1 VKNILLTG
9 GTGFIGKNFTNILK
23 NKYKIFLLVN
33 KTKKN
38 LSFKNEKNI
47 NYLFFDDVD
56 EIKDI
61 LKKKRITYF
70 VNLATHYTLED
81 KDKDI
86 IKIINAN
93 ILLPSIVI
101 SSLNKKYLK
110 KMITI
115 GTMMEHYNNSKYY
128 PSSFYAASKRSFEA
142 LIKYYKLKH
151 PLLKVFNL
159 KFYETFSDKD
169 ERNKIIPTI
178 KKNYTNNKITKISST
193 KLSLNFL
200 HVEDIINAIEIILT
214 KKIIPGNYQIK
225 AKKFTKIKDLI
236 EKFNKKN
243 FKKINCKFGNEK
255 LFQIN
260 YNLKKLP
267 YWRQKTLIEIKFNS
281 IINGKN

>member
-9 GTGFIGKNFTNILK
+9 GTGFIGKNFNNILK

-38 LSFKNEKNI
+38 LYLKNEKNI
-47 NYLFFDDVD
+47 NYLFFNDVN

-61 LKKKRITYF
+61 LTKKKITYF
-70 VNLATHYTLED
+70 VNLATHYTLKD
-81 KDKDI
+81 SDKDI

-93 ILLPSIVI
+93 ILLPSLVI
-101 SSLNKKYLK
+101 SSLNTKYLK
-110 KMITI
+110 KIITI
-115 GTMMEHYNNSKYY
+115 GTMMEHSNNSKYY

-142 LIKYYKLKH
+142 LLEYYKLRFSF
-151 PLLKVFNL
+151 LKVINL

-178 KKNYTNNKITKISST
+178 KKNYTNNKNTKISST

-200 HVEDIINAIEIILT
+200 HVDDIINAIEIILT
-214 KKIIPGNYQIK
+214 KKITSGNYQIK

-260 YNLKKLP
+260 YNLKTLP
-267 YWRQKTLIEIKFNS
+267 YWRQKNLIEIKFDS

>member
-1 VKNILLTG
+1 MKNILLTG
-9 GTGFIGKNFTNILK
+9 GTGFIGKNFTKILK

-33 KTKKN
+33 KKKKY

-47 NYLFFDDVD
+47 NYLFFNNVN
-56 EIKDI
+56 EIKNI
-61 LKKKRITYF
+61 LKKKKITYF
-70 VNLATHYTLED
+70 VNLATHYTLDD

-93 ILLPSIVI
+93 ILLPNLVI

-110 KMITI
+110 KIITI
-115 GTMMEHYNNSKYY
+115 GTMMEHSNNSKYY

-142 LIKYYKLKH
+142 LIRYYELKF
-151 PLLKVFNL
+151 PLLKIINL
-159 KFYETFSDKD
+159 KFYETFSDND

-178 KKNYTNNKITKISST
+178 KKRFIKNTITKISST

-200 HVEDIINAIEIILT
+200 YVDDIINAIEIILT
-214 KKIIPGNYQIK
+214 KKIIPGSYQIK

-267 YWRQKTLIEIKFNS
+267 YWRQKTSIEIKFDS

>member
-1 VKNILLTG
+1 
-9 GTGFIGKNFTNILK
+9 
-23 NKYKIFLLVN
+23 
-33 KTKKN
+33 
-38 LSFKNEKNI
+38 
-47 NYLFFDDVD
+47 
-56 EIKDI
+56 
-61 LKKKRITYF
+61 
-70 VNLATHYTLED
+70 
-81 KDKDI
+81 
-86 IKIINAN
+86 
-93 ILLPSIVI
+93 
-101 SSLNKKYLK
+101 
-110 KMITI
+110 
-115 GTMMEHYNNSKYY
+115 MMEHSYNSKYY

-142 LIKYYKLKH
+142 LLEYYKLRFSF
-151 PLLKVFNL
+151 LKVFNL

-200 HVEDIINAIEIILT
+200 HVDDVINGIEIILT
-214 KKIIPGNYQIK
+214 KKIISGNYQIK

-243 FKKINCKFGNEK
+243 FKKINCKFGNEN

>member
-1 VKNILLTG
+1 MKNILLTG
-9 GTGFIGKNFTNILK
+9 GTGFIGKNFTKILK

-33 KTKKN
+33 KKKKN
-38 LSFKNEKNI
+38 LPFKNEKNI
-47 NYLFFDDVD
+47 NYLFFNNVN
-56 EIKDI
+56 EIKNI
-61 LKKKRITYF
+61 LKKKKITYF
-70 VNLATHYTLED
+70 VNLATHYTVDD

-93 ILLPSIVI
+93 ILLPNLVI
-101 SSLNKKYLK
+101 SSLNKKYLRK
-110 KMITI
+110 IITI
-115 GTMMEHYNNSKYY
+115 GTMMEHSNNSKYY

-142 LIKYYKLKH
+142 LIRYYELKF
-151 PLLKVFNL
+151 PLLKIINL
-159 KFYETFSDKD
+159 KFYETFSDND

-178 KKNYTNNKITKISST
+178 KKRFIKNTITKISST

-200 HVEDIINAIEIILT
+200 HVDDIINAIEIILT
-214 KKIIPGNYQIK
+214 KKIIPGSYQIK

-267 YWRQKTLIEIKFNS
+267 YWRQKTSIEIKFDS

>member
-1 VKNILLTG
+1 MKNILLTG

-23 NKYKIFLLVN
+23 NKYKIFLLVK

-47 NYLFFDDVD
+47 NYLFFNDVN

-61 LKKKRITYF
+61 LTKKKITYF
-70 VNLATHYTLED
+70 VNLATHYTLKD
-81 KDKDI
+81 SDKDI

-93 ILLPSIVI
+93 ILLPSLVI
-101 SSLNKKYLK
+101 SSLNTKYLK
-110 KMITI
+110 KIITI
-115 GTMMEHYNNSKYY
+115 GTMMEHSNNSKYY

-142 LIKYYKLKH
+142 LLEYYKLRFSF
-151 PLLKVFNL
+151 LKVINL

-200 HVEDIINAIEIILT
+200 HVDDIINAIEIILT
-214 KKIIPGNYQIK
+214 
-225 AKKFTKIKDLI
+225 
-236 EKFNKKN
+236 
-243 FKKINCKFGNEK
+243 KKINCKFGNEK

>member
-1 VKNILLTG
+1 MKNILLTG

-47 NYLFFDDVD
+47 NYLFFNDVN
-56 EIKDI
+56 EIKNI
-61 LKKKRITYF
+61 LKKKKIIYF
-70 VNLATHYTLED
+70 INLATHYTLGD

-86 IKIINAN
+86 IKVINAN
-93 ILLPSIVI
+93 ILLPSLVI

-110 KMITI
+110 KIITI
-115 GTMMEHYNNSKYY
+115 GTMMEHSNNSKYY

-142 LIKYYKLKH
+142 LIKYYKLKF
-151 PLLKVFNL
+151 PFLKVFCL
-159 KFYETFSDKD
+159 KFYETFSDNDK
-169 ERNKIIPTI
+169 RNKIIPTI
-178 KKNYTNNKITKISST
+178 KKRFIKNTITEISST

-200 HVEDIINAIEIILT
+200 HVDDIINAIEIILT

-267 YWRQKTLIEIKFNS
+267 YWRQKTSLEIKFDD
-281 IINGKN
+281 IVNGKN

>member
-1 VKNILLTG
+1 VKSILLTG
-9 GTGFIGKNFTNILK
+9 GTGFIGKNFNNILK

-38 LSFKNEKNI
+38 LYLKNEKNI
-47 NYLFFDDVD
+47 NYLFFNDVN

-61 LKKKRITYF
+61 LTKKKITYF
-70 VNLATHYTLED
+70 VNLATHYTLKD
-81 KDKDI
+81 SDKDI

-93 ILLPSIVI
+93 ILLPSLVI

-110 KMITI
+110 KIITI
-115 GTMMEHYNNSKYY
+115 GTMMEHSNNSKYY

-142 LIKYYKLKH
+142 LLEYYKLRFSF
-151 PLLKVFNL
+151 LKVINL

-178 KKNYTNNKITKISST
+178 KKNYTNNKNTKISST

-200 HVEDIINAIEIILT
+200 HVDDIINAIEIILT
-214 KKIIPGNYQIK
+214 KKITSGNYQIK

-260 YNLKKLP
+260 YNLKTLP
-267 YWRQKTLIEIKFNS
+267 YWRQKNLIEIKFDS

>member
-1 VKNILLTG
+1 MKNILLTG
-9 GTGFIGKNFTNILK
+9 GTGFIGTNFIKILK

-47 NYLFFDDVD
+47 NFLFFNDFD
-56 EIKDI
+56 EIKNI

-70 VNLATHYTLED
+70 VNLATHYTIED

-93 ILLPSIVI
+93 IILPSLVI

-110 KMITI
+110 KIITI

-128 PSSFYAASKRSFEA
+128 PSSFYAASKKSFED
-142 LIKYYKLKH
+142 LLEYYKLKFSF
-151 PLLKVFNL
+151 LKVFNL
-159 KFYETFSDKD
+159 KFYETFSDNDK
-169 ERNKIIPTI
+169 RKKIIPTI
-178 KKNYTNNKITKISST
+178 KKNYTNNKVTKISST

-200 HVEDIINAIEIILT
+200 HVDDIVDAVEIILT
-214 KKIIPGNYQIK
+214 KKIISGNYQIK

-243 FKKINCKFGNEK
+243 FKKINCKFNREK

-260 YNLKKLP
+260 YNLRKLP
-267 YWRQKTLIEIKFNS
+267 YWKQKTSIEIKFNE